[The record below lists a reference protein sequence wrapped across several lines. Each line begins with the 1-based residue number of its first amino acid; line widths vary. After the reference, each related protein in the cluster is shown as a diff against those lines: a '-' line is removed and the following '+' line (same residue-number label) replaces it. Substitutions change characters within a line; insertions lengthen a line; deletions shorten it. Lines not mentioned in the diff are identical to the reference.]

1 MPFGFR
7 VDNHQRLA
15 DNQLARHG
23 PTVAA
28 VHAVITTVAQHKV
41 MALRDLIR
49 IRDAEFQT
57 AIDLEVVT
65 VEKSMEF
72 KL

>member
-1 MPFGFR
+1 
-7 VDNHQRLA
+7 
-15 DNQLARHG
+15 
-23 PTVAA
+23 
-28 VHAVITTVAQHKV
+28 

-65 VEKSMEF
+65 VGKSMEF